1 MIPGV
6 KAGEKASLPGRKTV
20 ETEQAT
26 ERIMEAVEVHKE
38 VSQELAEYR
47 DKLDAHQQS
56 CRKDSEVPAALQLHP
71 LVAYDTTDSDKYL
84 LKVLRQVK
92 SSEVE
97 ETLLVLPLRMP
108 LRWQPV
114 VATGSIT
121 RKKVGKR
128 NW

>member
-1 MIPGV
+1 M
-6 KAGEKASLPGRKTV
+6 
-20 ETEQAT
+20 
-26 ERIMEAVEVHKE
+26 
-38 VSQELAEYR
+38 
-47 DKLDAHQQS
+47 
-56 CRKDSEVPAALQLHP
+56 PAATQLHP
-71 LVAYDTTDSDKYL
+71 LMVAYDTTDSDKYL

-97 ETLLVLPLRMP
+97 ETLLVLPLCMT

-114 VATGSIT
+114 VTTGSIT